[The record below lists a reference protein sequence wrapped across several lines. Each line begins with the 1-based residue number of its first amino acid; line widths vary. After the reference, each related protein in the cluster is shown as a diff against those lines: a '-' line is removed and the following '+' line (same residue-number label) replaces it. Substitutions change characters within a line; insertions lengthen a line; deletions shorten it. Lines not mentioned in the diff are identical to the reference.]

1 MNLLKWSWGELFV
14 INAAQSHMPL
24 HVAPLLAAAGF
35 QHSAD
40 KVMNF
45 MDHVRIF
52 QVIIRATQVNLIL
65 FYKKGTSWK
74 AQKSARRFSRILML
88 EGSRTLQSR

>member
-1 MNLLKWSWGELFV
+1 MLKWSWGELFV

-52 QVIIRATQVNLIL
+52 QVQHLVS
-65 FYKKGTSWK
+65 YKN
-74 AQKSARRFSRILML
+74 FSNVLKYFL
-88 EGSRTLQSR
+88 SRDHLCKIKF

>member
-1 MNLLKWSWGELFV
+1 LLKWSWGELFV

-52 QVIIRATQVNLIL
+52 QVQHLVSYKIFKNFKYLMSHVIIDVKCHL
-65 FYKKGTSWK
+65 GTS
-74 AQKSARRFSRILML
+74 
-88 EGSRTLQSR
+88 

>member
-1 MNLLKWSWGELFV
+1 MLKWSWGELFV

-52 QVIIRATQVNLIL
+52 QVQHLVS
-65 FYKKGTSWK
+65 YKIFKYSISHVISGVKYHLGTS
-74 AQKSARRFSRILML
+74 
-88 EGSRTLQSR
+88 

>member
-1 MNLLKWSWGELFV
+1 MLKWSWGELFV

-52 QVIIRATQVNLIL
+52 QVQHLVS
-65 FYKKGTSWK
+65 YKIFKYLMRHVISGVKYHLGTS
-74 AQKSARRFSRILML
+74 
-88 EGSRTLQSR
+88 